1 MLVIRF
7 SRVGKKNKAQYRL
20 VVQEHTANPKGKHT
34 DIVGSYDPHSKKSVL
49 KKDKIAQ
56 WIKNGVKLS
65 DSVHNL
71 FVSQGIIKGEK
82 RAVKMP
88 KKEVEA
94 AIEPVAQDGV
104 KAEEKKEEIK
114 TKEKKEDIVK
124 EEAKTEEK
132 K

>member
-49 KKDKIAQ
+49 KKDKIEQ

-71 FVSQGIIKGEK
+71 FVSQGVIKGEK

-94 AIEPVAQDGV
+94 VAEPVAEDG
-104 KAEEKKEEIK
+104 
-114 TKEKKEDIVK
+114 
-124 EEAKTEEK
+124 AKTEEK
-132 K
+132 KEDAVKEETKTEEKK

>member
-7 SRVGKKNKAQYRL
+7 SRVGKRNKAQYRL
-20 VVQEHTANPKGKHT
+20 VVQEHTANPKGKHV

-49 KKDKIAQ
+49 KKDQIEQ
-56 WIKNGVKLS
+56 WIKKGVQLS

-71 FVSQGIIKGEK
+71 FVKEKIIKGEK

-94 AIEPVAQDGV
+94 VAEPVVGDG
-104 KAEEKKEEIK
+104 
-114 TKEKKEDIVK
+114 
-124 EEAKTEEK
+124 AKTEEK
-132 K
+132 KEDVAVEEKKEDTKKEETKVEEKK

>member
-7 SRVGKKNKAQYRL
+7 SRVGKKNKAQYRI
-20 VVQEHTANPKGKHT
+20 VVQEHTANPRGKHA

-56 WIKNGVKLS
+56 WIKNGVQLS

-71 FVSQGIIKGEK
+71 FVAEKIIEGPK

-88 KKEVEA
+88 KKEVEVAVEQA
-94 AIEPVAQDGV
+94 AGEVV
-104 KAEEKKEEIK
+104 KAEEK
-114 TKEKKEDIVK
+114 T
-124 EEAKTEEK
+124 EAGK
-132 K
+132 

>member
-7 SRVGKKNKAQYRL
+7 SRVGKRNKAQYRI
-20 VVQEHTANPKGKHT
+20 VVQEHTANPRGKHT

-56 WIKNGVKLS
+56 WIKNGVQLS

-71 FVSQGIIKGEK
+71 FVKEKIIKGEK

-88 KKEVEA
+88 KKEVEVVA
-94 AIEPVAQDGV
+94 EPVAESGVKTEEKKEEVKIEEKKEEVKKEDV
-104 KAEEKKEEIK
+104 KAEEKK
-114 TKEKKEDIVK
+114 
-124 EEAKTEEK
+124 
-132 K
+132 